1 VGVLPPRADPFAP
14 APLPSTLPLGPPLPP
29 PPLLL
34 AVGSAALE
42 TAFAPSGD
50 SLAGVVDGFTGDE
63 CPLPWMPPPS
73 LSSLAPSSVGT
84 AETPVRLRGSL
95 ALPLPAGKLC
105 VERGPDLGTSVSSL
119 TAHKATHRGRHNR
132 GTGTSLE

>member
-1 VGVLPPRADPFAP
+1 MGVLPPRADPFAP
-14 APLPSTLPLGPPLPP
+14 ALLPSLLPLGPPLPP

-50 SLAGVVDGFTGDE
+50 GLAGVVDGFTGDE
-63 CPLPWMPPPS
+63 CPLPSLPPPS
-73 LSSLAPSSVGT
+73 LSSLAPSSVDS

-95 ALPLPAGKLC
+95 VLPLPAWKLC
-105 VERGPDLGTSVSSL
+105 VERGPDLGTSDSSL
-119 TAHKATHRGRHNR
+119 TAHNATHRERH
-132 GTGTSLE
+132 